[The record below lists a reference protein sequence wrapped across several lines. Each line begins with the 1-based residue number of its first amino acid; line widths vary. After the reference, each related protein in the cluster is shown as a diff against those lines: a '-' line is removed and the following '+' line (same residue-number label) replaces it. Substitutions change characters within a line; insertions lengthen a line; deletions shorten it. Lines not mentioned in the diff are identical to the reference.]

1 MLKKTVTKTK
11 SKDCII
17 EIFGLGYVGFPL
29 TIRLANSGFHVI
41 GIDTDVDKI
50 KRYENQKLLGTELI
64 LS

>member
-29 TIRLANSGFHVI
+29 TIRLANSGFHVT

-50 KRYENQKLLGTELI
+50 KRYENQKHLRTL
-64 LS
+64 